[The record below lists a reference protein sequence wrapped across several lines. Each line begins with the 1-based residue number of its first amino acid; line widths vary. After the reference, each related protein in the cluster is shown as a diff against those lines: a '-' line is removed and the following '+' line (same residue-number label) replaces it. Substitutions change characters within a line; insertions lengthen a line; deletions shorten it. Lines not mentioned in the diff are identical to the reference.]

1 MKVMPTDLDGV
12 LLIEPHVHGD
22 ARGFFFE
29 SWHAERFAGAGI
41 DAQFVQ
47 DNHARSGKHVLRG
60 LHFQQPQAQ
69 GKLVR
74 CIAGAIFDVAVDL
87 RRSSKSF
94 GQWAGYMLSA
104 ENKHQLWVPQG
115 FAHGY
120 LTLEDATEV
129 VYKCDTYYA
138 PEHEHVLAWDDD
150 DVSIDWPLK
159 GASPELSKK
168 DRAGKPLAELEGFA

>member
-1 MKVMPTDLDGV
+1 MKVMPTDLDGL
-12 LLIEPHVHGD
+12 LLIEPQVHGD

-29 SWHAERFAGAGI
+29 CWHAERFAGAGI

-138 PEHEHVLAWDDD
+138 PEHEHVLAWDDP
-150 DVSIDWPLK
+150 DVSIDWPLE
-159 GASPELSKK
+159 GASPKLSVK